1 MDTDVTEFLSF
12 LEVERKFSPNTLAA
26 YRNDLTQF
34 VAWLRAEC
42 PAVQL
47 LEEWSAVTAEDTQS
61 YLLTLR
67 ERNYAPATVARKVA
81 AIKSFFR
88 FLRTGGIIS
97 ADPAEDLECPRVGKP
112 VPRAVSVEDISR
124 LLAQPTRLST
134 PEARRD
140 KAMLELLYATGMRVS
155 ELVALNVS
163 DVNLLAGFVRC
174 VGKAGRER
182 ILPIPAPAA
191 TAVQTYLVEAR
202 PHLVRA
208 TENDALFVNHRGERL
223 TRQGFWLIIKAHA
236 RAARLDV
243 EITPH
248 TLRHS
253 LAAHKLAEGADL
265 KSVQELLGHAS
276 IATTQ
281 MYERVQPV
289 IGARR

>member
-1 MDTDVTEFLSF
+1 VETDVTEFLNYLS
-12 LEVERKFSPNTLAA
+12 LERKFSPNTLAA
-26 YRNDLTQF
+26 YRNDLAQF
-34 VAWLRAEC
+34 VAYLRAES

-47 LEEWSAVTAEDTQS
+47 LEEWSAVTAEDALN
-61 YLLTLR
+61 YLAVLR
-67 ERNYAPATVARKVA
+67 ERGYAPATVARKVA

-88 FLRTGGIIS
+88 FLRAGGIITS
-97 ADPAEDLECPRVGKP
+97 DPTEQVEGPKVGKP
-112 VPRAVSVEDISR
+112 VPRAISVEEVAR
-124 LLAQPTRLST
+124 LLEQPTRSTT

-155 ELVALNVS
+155 ELVALNLS

-174 VGKAGRER
+174 LGKNGRER
-182 ILPIPAPAA
+182 VLPIPPAA
-191 TAVQTYLVEAR
+191 AAAVQTYVSEAR
-202 PHLVRA
+202 PHLVRSP
-208 TENDALFVNHRGERL
+208 EVEALFVNHRGERL
-223 TRQGFWLIIKAHA
+223 TRQGFWLITKEYA
-236 RAARLDV
+236 RAAQLTT

-281 MYERVQPV
+281 IYERVQAV
-289 IGARR
+289 GAPRQ